1 MEDKRLCKKIIKRA
15 KKHPE
20 LYTKEEVLYAKLMKK
35 PLSNPKEK
43 IKLLTNC
50 EMTC

>member
-1 MEDKRLCKKIIKRA
+1 MLIYIIMEDKKACKKIIKRA

-35 PLSNPKEK
+35 T
-43 IKLLTNC
+43 IKQSQRKD
-50 EMTC
+50 